1 MMTKGWKQESTRH
14 ALARKG
20 IKTTQKKQPLN
31 KILEITRKGY
41 WNIGY
46 RTGLEGQIL
55 KNYVDFM
62 QKRFPNERSEIY
74 ATEWAT
80 RFKLGTEW
88 SLADK
93 ETKRTLQKIDK
104 KYGRGKK

>member
-1 MMTKGWKQESTRH
+1 MTKGWKQESTRH

-41 WNIGY
+41 WNIGWK
-46 RTGLEGQIL
+46 TGLEGQIL

-62 QKRFPNERSEIY
+62 RKRFPNERSETY
-74 ATEWAT
+74 AREWAE
-80 RFKLGTEW
+80 RFKLGIEW
-88 SLADK
+88 SKSDLK
-93 ETKRTLQKIDK
+93 SQRTLQSIDK
-104 KYGRGKK
+104 KYGGKTK